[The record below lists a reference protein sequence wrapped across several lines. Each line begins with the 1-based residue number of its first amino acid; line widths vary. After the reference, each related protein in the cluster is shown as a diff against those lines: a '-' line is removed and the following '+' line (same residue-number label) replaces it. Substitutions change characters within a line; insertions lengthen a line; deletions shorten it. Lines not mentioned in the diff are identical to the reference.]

1 MGNRID
7 LLLNEFAGRHEG
19 TRVVVD
25 EQDNP
30 VLVVDER
37 WAVCFID
44 DALSGHMR
52 AFADITRVAPSDA
65 PADPGQDEW
74 VSETRT
80 VDEFEW
86 SIACHVE
93 SGSMVLSAAVASAAN
108 GGAFDAWLECFLQR
122 LRPMAAVA

>member
-7 LLLNEFAGRHEG
+7 LLLNEFADRHEG
-19 TRVVVD
+19 TQVLVD
-25 EQDNP
+25 GQDHP

-37 WAVCFID
+37 WVVCFID
-44 DALSGHMR
+44 DASSGHIR
-52 AFADITRVAPSDA
+52 AFADIARVAPSA
-65 PADPGQDEW
+65 TPVDPGQDEW

-93 SGSMVLSAAVASAAN
+93 TGSMVLSAAVASAAD
-108 GGAFDAWLECFLQR
+108 GGAFDAWLECFLMR
-122 LRPMAAVA
+122 LRPMAALS